1 MQWGAGTP
9 GESPRQIY
17 SGEMAAAPPGVALPV
32 EGVIL
37 ELQPSC
43 TRSLG
48 EKPGPAPGR
57 ATAAPVGVVTSLEA
71 SSLETPF
78 GDLAGLLLAFFFGRW

>member
-1 MQWGAGTP
+1 VQWDAGTP
-9 GESPRQIY
+9 GESPRQIH

-32 EGVIL
+32 GGIIL
-37 ELQPSC
+37 ELQPPC

-48 EKPGPAPGR
+48 ENTVQLLDER
-57 ATAAPVGVVTSLEA
+57 RQRLWA

-78 GDLAGLLLAFFFGRW
+78 GDLAGLLLAIFFGRW

>member
-9 GESPRQIY
+9 GESPRQIH
-17 SGEMAAAPPGVALPV
+17 SGEMVAAPPGVALPV

-48 EKPGPAPGR
+48 EN
-57 ATAAPVGVVTSLEA
+57 PVQLLDERRRRLWA
-71 SSLETPF
+71 S
-78 GDLAGLLLAFFFGRW
+78 